1 MPIETPNSMPDVPA
15 AASTQPDESERQ
27 SLIAVA
33 AYYRA
38 ERRGFAPGREVEDW
52 LEAERELQM
61 WSAAIASPRPAA
73 APQAMTE
80 PAVSAAARATAKAR
94 TSRGSAGSA
103 NRR

>member
-52 LEAERELQM
+52 LEAEREVQM
-61 WSAAIASPRPAA
+61 WAAAIAAPGPASA
-73 APQAMTE
+73 RQAMAD
-80 PAVSAAARATAKAR
+80 PAVSAAARETARAR
-94 TSRGSAGSA
+94 RSRGSARNA